1 MRGQMCSLF
10 CNPHHL
16 DQSTRT
22 MSDLTQ
28 VTPPKELTETDRL
41 TIFEH
46 VFRRLAAYRNAAKF
60 YAGAEYGLSTR
71 PQEEKAQTK
80 KQFLDELDSWAQE
93 LVQHVWFAC
102 QEPGGGKSFHPSH
115 GILILIRHVGNVPIL
130 SPFSDTSIAG
140 LPPLP
145 DEAAIKKV
153 LSTVLL
159 LQITGRKDYS
169 ARTRAFL
176 FSIAAPDETAVEGTL
191 KDPKKALEEAQKK
204 TKGATQE
211 ASEQSKTL
219 RRIGIGLGAVAGG
232 VLIGVT
238 GGLAAPL
245 VGAGMST
252 ILGWVGLGGTAAG
265 LLATGLASS
274 SVVCGAL
281 FGYYGSLRMGKTMSR
296 YLREVNDLAIVPV
309 RKPRDTLAV
318 RLCVSG
324 WLKSPLDVVAP
335 WTIFDGDDTFALQ
348 WVRHLCSH

>member
-1 MRGQMCSLF
+1 MGNLAQA
-10 CNPHHL
+10 
-16 DQSTRT
+16 
-22 MSDLTQ
+22 
-28 VTPPKELTETDRL
+28 TPPKALTEADRL
-41 TIFEH
+41 AIFEH
-46 VFRRLAAYRNAAKF
+46 VFRRLAAHRNTAKF
-60 YAGAEYGLSTR
+60 YAGAEYGLSAK
-71 PQEEKAQTK
+71 PQEVKARTK
-80 KQFLDELDSWAQE
+80 EQFLVELNSWAQE
-93 LVQHVWFAC
+93 LVQHVWIAC
-102 QEPGGGKSFHPSH
+102 QEPGGGKSSHPSNS
-115 GILILIRHVGNVPIL
+115 ILVMTGHVGNVPRL
-130 SPFSDTSIAG
+130 SPFSDTSVAG

-145 DEAAIKKV
+145 DEAIVRKV

-176 FSIAAPDETAVEGTL
+176 FSITTLDETAVEGTL
-191 KDPKKALEEAQKK
+191 KDPKRALEEAQKK

-219 RRIGIGLGAVAGG
+219 RRFGIGLGAVAGG

-252 ILGWVGLGGTAAG
+252 VLGWIGVGGTAAG

-281 FGYYGSLRMGKTMSR
+281 FGYYGSLRMARTVDR
-296 YLREVNDLAIVPV
+296 YLREVNDLAIVPI

-318 RLCVSG
+318 RLCISG
-324 WLKSPLDVVAP
+324 WLDSPVDVVAP
-335 WTIFDGDDTFALQ
+335 WTVFDGDDTFSLQ
-348 WVRHLCSH
+348 WVRSSCSNAKVTNVHRIAYTGSAGPPGSL